1 MTGRLKSLEWKN
13 NVLYLLDQR
22 KLPQK
27 QEYLACTDYKEAAQ
41 AIRTLAVRGAPA
53 IGITAAYAM
62 VLAVLAFT
70 ARGLSGE
77 SLRHAFY
84 AAGEVLEQARPT
96 AVNLSWAVRE
106 MEKTFDVEIITP
118 DRVFY
123 KGTADLLEFN
133 TESGEIGVYR
143 DHIPLT
149 TVLEPGLVTI
159 HHGDEEQVAAVHAGF
174 AEILGDKVTLLAELA
189 EWPEEI
195 DLERAEAARER
206 AEERIHNRNDNLDL
220 KRAEFALHKALI
232 RINLAEYR

>member
-1 MTGRLKSLEWKN
+1 
-13 NVLYLLDQR
+13 
-22 KLPQK
+22 
-27 QEYLACTDYKEAAQ
+27 
-41 AIRTLAVRGAPA
+41 
-53 IGITAAYAM
+53 
-62 VLAVLAFT
+62 
-70 ARGLSGE
+70 
-77 SLRHAFY
+77 
-84 AAGEVLEQARPT
+84 
-96 AVNLSWAVRE
+96 

-232 RINLAEYR
+232 RINLGRVSISENGNKREGIWNILPLLWTFTPEFGTIVVVSLYTNEEILCTGRIKTIG